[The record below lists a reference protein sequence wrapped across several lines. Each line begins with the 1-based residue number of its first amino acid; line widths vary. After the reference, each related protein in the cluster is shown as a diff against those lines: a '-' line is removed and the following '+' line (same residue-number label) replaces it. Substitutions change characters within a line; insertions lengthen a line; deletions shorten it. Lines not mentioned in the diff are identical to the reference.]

1 MIVIT
6 FAFGVLL
13 LTEGLK
19 RAMKTRAAQVNQ
31 EGGAVWPGGYLHVD
45 RVSWLQ
51 IRL

>member
-19 RAMKTRAAQVNQ
+19 RAMATRAAAQVNQ
-31 EGGAVWPGGYLHVD
+31 EGGAVWPGGYL
-45 RVSWLQ
+45 
-51 IRL
+51 